1 MYERKYTYKAVGKSI
16 TFFTDFQRKN
26 ILQIIYSYYLKKKN
40 KKMSNENKK
49 PTMMTRIMNKIRN
62 FFFKKKKISKI
73 IEVNHPPSNRII
85 TMGYCSNIERCP
97 TIRKIHRLCPGDCG
111 KLCCYFCDKCDQ
123 CH

>member
-1 MYERKYTYKAVGKSI
+1 
-16 TFFTDFQRKN
+16 
-26 ILQIIYSYYLKKKN
+26 
-40 KKMSNENKK
+40 MSNENKK

-123 CH
+123 CHEKDRQRTHDKFFHPRARNRSLDENYMRRHTMSCKE